1 MDLNPMRAFQ
11 GGAEAL
17 RKNLGRKIPEK
28 ALSEMFDLI
37 NKDKG
42 GSGPRPEP
50 QPEPMAPAGTE
61 SVHDGVSPEESGRSP
76 SLDGQSP
83 SLGDLSPIPGCVSPT
98 LGAASSKD
106 VQVLLPPAVEGPV
119 EKKDDVLF
127 LDAAQAVLKCM
138 QAKLGV
144 NEGTLLIREA
154 EYYLH
159 RALVLYGHNVISAA
173 PRMRRFRFRFD
184 ICSNFLEAVQV

>member
-1 MDLNPMRAFQ
+1 VKESLQLDLNPMRAFQ

-61 SVHDGVSPEESGRSP
+61 FGYDGVSPQEYGWSP
-76 SLDGQSP
+76 
-83 SLGDLSPIPGCVSPT
+83 GDRSPIPGCVSPT

-138 QAKLGV
+138 QAKLRV
-144 NEGTLLIREA
+144 NAGTLFIKEA

>member
-1 MDLNPMRAFQ
+1 MRAFP
-11 GGAEAL
+11 GGAETL
-17 RKNLGRKIPEK
+17 RNNLKRTIPERT
-28 ALSEMFDLI
+28 LGEMLDLI

-42 GSGPRPEP
+42 VGTGPTLPRPEP

-144 NEGTLLIREA
+144 NEGTLLIKEA

>member
-1 MDLNPMRAFQ
+1 MRAFQ

-42 GSGPRPEP
+42 VGTGPTHPRPEP

-76 SLDGQSP
+76 SLDGRSP

-98 LGAASSKD
+98 LGAGSSND
-106 VQVLLPPAVEGPV
+106 DLGLLPPAVEGLV